1 MTTGAQILVVDDES
15 QVRQALRTIL
25 EAAGYAVVTAESGE
39 DAMYAFAQRRP
50 DLILMDLLIPGM
62 GGIEAVR
69 RLREC
74 SNVPIIVLSAVSEE
88 DSKVQALELGAD
100 DYVTKPFNVKELT
113 ARILAALRR
122 AAGATS
128 AAPVFTT
135 GDLAVN
141 FDRREVRL
149 AGEPV
154 KLTATEYNLLKYMIE
169 HAGKVLTH
177 RMLLSAVWG
186 PAYADQ
192 TQYLRVFIGQL
203 RKKLEHDPAH
213 PRFIATDPGVG
224 YRFCTD
230 RDQENPA

>member
-1 MTTGAQILVVDDES
+1 MKTGAQILVVDDES

-25 EAAGYAVVTAESGE
+25 ESAGYAVVTAESGE
-39 DAMYAFAQRRP
+39 DAIRTFAQCRP

-62 GGIEAVR
+62 GGIEATR
-69 RLREC
+69 QLRER
-74 SNVPIIVLSAVSEE
+74 SSVPIIVLSAVSEE

-113 ARILAALRR
+113 ARVRAALRR

-141 FDRREVRL
+141 FDRREVRF
-149 AGEPV
+149 AGKPI

-186 PAYADQ
+186 PAYAER
-192 TQYLRVFIGQL
+192 TEYLRVFIGQL
-203 RKKLEHDPAH
+203 RKKLEHDPMQ
-213 PRFIATDPGVG
+213 PRLIVTDTRVG
-224 YRFCTD
+224 YRLCTD
-230 RDQENPA
+230 ADQENPA

>member
-1 MTTGAQILVVDDES
+1 MKTGAQILVVDDEP
-15 QVRQALRTIL
+15 QIRQTLRTIL
-25 EAAGYAVVTAESGE
+25 ESAGYAVVTAESGE
-39 DAMYAFAQRRP
+39 DAIRAFAQCRP

-69 RLREC
+69 QLREC
-74 SNVPIIVLSAVSEE
+74 SSVPIIVLSAVSDE
-88 DSKVQALELGAD
+88 DRKVQALELGAD

-113 ARILAALRR
+113 ARIRAALRR

-141 FDRREVRL
+141 FDRREVRF
-149 AGEPV
+149 AGKPV

-186 PAYADQ
+186 PAYAER
-192 TQYLRVFIGQL
+192 TEYLRVFIGQL
-203 RKKLEHDPAH
+203 RKKLEHDPMQ
-213 PRFIATDPGVG
+213 PRLIVTDTRVG
-224 YRFCTD
+224 YRLCPD
-230 RDQENPA
+230 GDQENPA

>member
-1 MTTGAQILVVDDES
+1 MKTGAQILVVDDES

-25 EAAGYAVVTAESGE
+25 ESAGYTVVTAESGE
-39 DAMYAFAQRRP
+39 DAIRTFAQCRP
-50 DLILMDLLIPGM
+50 DLILMDLLVPGM
-62 GGIEAVR
+62 VGIEAVR
-69 RLREC
+69 QLREC
-74 SNVPIIVLSAVSEE
+74 SSVPIIVLSAVSEE

-141 FDRREVRL
+141 FDRREVRF
-149 AGEPV
+149 AGKPV

-186 PAYADQ
+186 PAYAER
-192 TQYLRVFIGQL
+192 TEYLRVFIGQL
-203 RKKLEHDPAH
+203 RKKLEHDPMQ
-213 PRFIATDPGVG
+213 PRLIVTDTRVG
-224 YRFCTD
+224 YRLCTD
-230 RDQENPA
+230 ADQEYST